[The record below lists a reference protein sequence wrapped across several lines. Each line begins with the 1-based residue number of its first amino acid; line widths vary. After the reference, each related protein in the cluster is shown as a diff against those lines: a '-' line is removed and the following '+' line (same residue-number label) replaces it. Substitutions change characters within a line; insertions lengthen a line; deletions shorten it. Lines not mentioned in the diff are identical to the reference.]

1 MNPNHFQSYTTG
13 ERIAQIDY
21 TYMDKL
27 PEVDIISGPN
37 LSGNPSGKY
46 SWGITAN
53 K

>member
-1 MNPNHFQSYTTG
+1 MNPNDFQLYTTG
-13 ERIAQIDY
+13 KRIAQINYNYIDE
-21 TYMDKL
+21 L
-27 PEVDIISGPN
+27 PEVHIISGPN